1 MGSRLSALPNVG
13 DVVDRYRVVAEIG
26 RGGMAALFA
35 VRRTGSGGF
44 DKVLA
49 MKMMLPHLAAD
60 AHFVKMFLDEARV
73 ASRVEHRNVV
83 QVFGVGAADGAPF
96 LVMELLRGRSAADLA
111 SIERVP
117 IAVALDVLAQAA
129 DGLHAA
135 HEARDA
141 AGAPLSIVH
150 RDISPQ
156 NLFVCASGDV
166 KVVDF
171 GIAAARGRQAA
182 TRTDELKG
190 KLSYI
195 APEQV
200 TRAYPVTRSAD
211 LWSLGVVAWEL
222 FAGRRLFEPSGHE
235 AATLWNIVEG
245 PIEDLG
251 RLAPDLREEARA
263 MVHRCLARVPG
274 ERPESADEV
283 ARVLHAAAS
292 ACGGGPATTA
302 SFVERTCGVALAEEA
317 QRLQAAATA
326 PDAPPMAVSATT
338 PSLPSPRE
346 IAPADG
352 TASVAL
358 PSRRRALVALT
369 SFAVVAG
376 AVAFLLR
383 TSSGVARAPVAV
395 IDAPSSPV
403 PPSALALPSATADA
417 AIAIAPAPSTVAEP
431 PVATRPAHEPKRGA
445 LRPGR
450 APAPAPTPSKSATS
464 PLLGNPF

>member
-1 MGSRLSALPNVG
+1 M
-13 DVVDRYRVVAEIG
+13 
-26 RGGMAALFA
+26 
-35 VRRTGSGGF
+35 
-44 DKVLA
+44 
-49 MKMMLPHLAAD
+49 
-60 AHFVKMFLDEARV
+60 
-73 ASRVEHRNVV
+73 
-83 QVFGVGAADGAPF
+83 
-96 LVMELLRGRSAADLA
+96 
-111 SIERVP
+111 
-117 IAVALDVLAQAA
+117 
-129 DGLHAA
+129 
-135 HEARDA
+135 
-141 AGAPLSIVH
+141 
-150 RDISPQ
+150 
-156 NLFVCASGDV
+156 
-166 KVVDF
+166 
-171 GIAAARGRQAA
+171 
-182 TRTDELKG
+182 
-190 KLSYI
+190 
-195 APEQV
+195 
-200 TRAYPVTRSAD
+200 
-211 LWSLGVVAWEL
+211 VAWEL

-283 ARVLHAAAS
+283 ARVPSTQRRALAEVALRRRLL
-292 ACGGGPATTA
+292 P
-302 SFVERTCGVALAEEA
+302 VERTCGVALAEEA

-326 PDAPPMAVSATT
+326 PDARHDGGKRDDPCSHRRARSRPPM
-338 PSLPSPRE
+338 
-346 IAPADG
+346 G
-352 TASVAL
+352 
-358 PSRRRALVALT
+358 RRRWRFHHVVARRCAFT

>member
-83 QVFGVGAADGAPF
+83 QVFDVGAADGAPF

-135 HEARDA
+135 HEARDGQQA
-141 AGAPLSIVH
+141 RPLDRPPRH
-150 RDISPQ
+150 QPAE
-156 NLFVCASGDV
+156 LLVCASGDV

-171 GIAAARGRQAA
+171 QTLRRARQAA

-195 APEQV
+195 APS
-200 TRAYPVTRSAD
+200 RS
-211 LWSLGVVAWEL
+211 
-222 FAGRRLFEPSGHE
+222 H
-235 AATLWNIVEG
+235 
-245 PIEDLG
+245 
-251 RLAPDLREEARA
+251 ARI
-263 MVHRCLARVPG
+263 R
-274 ERPESADEV
+274 
-283 ARVLHAAAS
+283 
-292 ACGGGPATTA
+292 
-302 SFVERTCGVALAEEA
+302 
-317 QRLQAAATA
+317 
-326 PDAPPMAVSATT
+326 
-338 PSLPSPRE
+338 
-346 IAPADG
+346 
-352 TASVAL
+352 
-358 PSRRRALVALT
+358 
-369 SFAVVAG
+369 
-376 AVAFLLR
+376 
-383 TSSGVARAPVAV
+383 
-395 IDAPSSPV
+395 
-403 PPSALALPSATADA
+403 
-417 AIAIAPAPSTVAEP
+417 
-431 PVATRPAHEPKRGA
+431 
-445 LRPGR
+445 
-450 APAPAPTPSKSATS
+450 
-464 PLLGNPF
+464 